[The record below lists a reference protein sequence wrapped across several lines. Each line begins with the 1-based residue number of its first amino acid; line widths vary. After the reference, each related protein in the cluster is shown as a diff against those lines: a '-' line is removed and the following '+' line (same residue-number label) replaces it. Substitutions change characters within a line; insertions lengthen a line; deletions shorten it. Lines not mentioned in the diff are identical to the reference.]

1 MYGPSS
7 QRGFLLIVAVVLV
20 GGLSAVGIY
29 ALTKKSNN
37 STNTAAPGTTTA
49 APATTGATSRP
60 TAAAPTT
67 PAVKNTDS
75 IYAKVGDCLADLP
88 TVPVGEDREAPNA
101 RVVGC
106 TDSTGAYVV
115 AGRLEQVTDV
125 QARDQTICDQFQGAT
140 FVYRVVPENGT
151 GYVLCLTKKA

>member
-1 MYGPSS
+1 V
-7 QRGFLLIVAVVLV
+7 IVAVVLV

-75 IYAKVGDCLADLP
+75 IYAKVGDCLAGQTMDS
-88 TVPVGEDREAPNA
+88 TTAQDVSDVRIVSCTASDAKYK
-101 RVVGC
+101 VVGKVPNK
-106 TDSTGAYVV
+106 T
-115 AGRLEQVTDV
+115 EV
-125 QARDQTICDQFQGAT
+125 QFNADDHICDAYPTAVSALWQGRAGG
-140 FVYRVVPENGT
+140 VGS
-151 GYVLCLTKKA
+151 VLCLADAKKR